1 MNRKEVSMTRSR
13 TRFVAALLAGTA
25 LGGIATFWQGGLHA
39 QPQAPAAIS
48 RALAPQAGFGDLVQ
62 QVQPAVVSIQV
73 AGRAAPEA
81 PFAPARAVR
90 GLGSGFVMDAEGHI
104 VTNAHVVANAQ
115 QVRVTLADGR
125 ELPARIL
132 GVDQRTDIALL
143 KVEAGAP
150 LPFLRFGDSDA
161 VRVGDWV
168 VAVGSPFGL
177 NATVTAGI
185 LSARG
190 REIGQGSY
198 DDFLQVDAP
207 INSGNSGGPL
217 FAQDG
222 SVVGV
227 NTAIYSP
234 TGGSVGI
241 GFAIP
246 SRIVQQVAA
255 QLKAQGRVDRG
266 FLGVTTQPMNAALA
280 TALGLPDGQGA
291 LVAEVGADSPA
302 ARGGLRPGDVVLAVG
317 GQRVRDPRAL
327 ARQVA
332 EIPAGQEARL
342 TVRRNG
348 AEQEV
353 TVRLGE
359 MPDARVVNARADGRD
374 NQAQRAPLGLALAP
388 APKGEG
394 VVVAQ
399 LRPGSPAAEAGLQPG
414 DVILQVAG
422 RPVASPEAAVQA
434 LRAANGPVALR
445 VQREGQ
451 TLFLALS
458 PAASPA
464 AG

>member
-1 MNRKEVSMTRSR
+1 MTRFR
-13 TRFVAALLAGTA
+13 TRLAATLLAGTA
-25 LGGIATFWQGGLHA
+25 LGGLATFWQGELHA
-39 QPQAPAAIS
+39 QGATPPAPIVRS
-48 RALAPQAGFGDLVQ
+48 LAPQGGFADLVQ
-62 QVQPAVVSIQV
+62 AVQPAVVSIQV
-73 AGRAAPEA
+73 TGRAQGET

-90 GLGSGFVMDAEGHI
+90 GLGSGFVMDADGHV

-115 QVRVTLADGR
+115 QVKVTLADGR

-132 GVDQRTDIALL
+132 GTDARTDVALL
-143 KVEAGAP
+143 KVEAGRP

-161 VRVGDWV
+161 ARVGDWV

-190 REIGQGSY
+190 REIGAGPY

-222 SVVGV
+222 TVIGV

-246 SRIVQQVAA
+246 ARMVQQVAA
-255 QLKAQGRVDRG
+255 QLKEHGRVDRG
-266 FLGVTTQPMNAALA
+266 FLGVATQPLNPALA
-280 TALGLPDGQGA
+280 TALGLAAPEGA
-291 LVAEVGADSPA
+291 LVADVTEGSPA
-302 ARGGLRPGDVVLAVG
+302 ARAGLRAGDVVLRVNGEA
-317 GQRVRDPRAL
+317 VRDARAL

-332 EIPAGQEARL
+332 AIPAGREARL
-342 TVRRNG
+342 AIRRNG
-348 AEQEV
+348 AEQELLV
-353 TVRLGE
+353 TLGGTPE
-359 MPDARVVNARADGRD
+359 ARRQEARGEAG
-374 NQAQRAPLGLALAP
+374 QRNAPLGLALAP
-388 APKGEG
+388 AQAGKGAGEG

-399 LRPGSPAAEAGLQPG
+399 VRPGSPAAEAGLRPG
-414 DVILQVAG
+414 DVLAQVGG
-422 RPVASPEAAVQA
+422 RDVASPEAAVQA
-434 LRAANGPVALR
+434 LRGATGPVALK
-445 VQREGQ
+445 VVREGQ
-451 TLFLALS
+451 SLFLALT
-458 PAASPA
+458 PAPSPA